1 MAAYLLY
8 KGVLLSIKRFMGKSM
23 QEDNGR
29 QNMPVNAEA
38 SKKAET
44 TLLLVDDDPLIIDG
58 LGFVL
63 RKQFNLIT
71 ADSRHQAI
79 ERLNQANALPS
90 LALIDLGLPPYPHKP
105 DEGFAL
111 IRELLS
117 LHPNMKVLVLSG
129 QDNDV
134 NIQHAL
140 TIGAVDFIAKPAEP
154 DLLVARLRHHQR
166 LHEIDQRRD
175 AQKTVS
181 IIGDSVAMQMVN
193 NQIAQ
198 FANSPFPVLIEGPS
212 GTGKELVA
220 RALHENSVRSNE
232 PYLAINCAAI
242 APDLLEAQLFGHAK
256 GAFTGATQEHKGFF
270 IEAGKGTLLL
280 DEIGELPMALQ
291 GKLLRVIESGEF
303 YRIGETKEL
312 RSQARIIA
320 ATNKTLSEEV
330 KSGQFRNDLYHRLSI
345 LNIQLPALNV
355 RGDDVFLLLNTF
367 IDAYADTVSPF
378 VLDDGARELWQQY
391 DYPGNVRELRNIVIR
406 LGTKYPG
413 QSVDKDQL
421 SAELETQLSATAL
434 AENATSVSDEM
445 ITQKIQ
451 ADEFDLDALLG
462 EVESRS
468 IRIALEMNDNN
479 VSKAAKALKI
489 NRTTLYSRVQKLG
502 SY

>member
-1 MAAYLLY
+1 MP
-8 KGVLLSIKRFMGKSM
+8 K
-23 QEDNGR
+23 NGQ
-29 QNMPVNAEA
+29 QNTPAKIGA
-38 SKKAET
+38 SENDT
-44 TLLLVDDDPLIIDG
+44 VSLLLVDDDPLIIEG
-58 LGFVL
+58 LGFIL
-63 RKQFNLIT
+63 RKRFKLIT
-71 ADSRHQAI
+71 AESRHQAI
-79 ERLNQANALPS
+79 DNVNQAEEMPCI
-90 LALIDLGLPPYPHKP
+90 ALIDLGLPPYPHKP

-117 LHPNMKVLVLSG
+117 LQPNMKVLVLAG

-140 TIGAVDFIAKPAEP
+140 AIGAVDFIAKPAEP
-154 DLLVARLRHHQR
+154 ELLIARLKHHQR
-166 LHEIDQRRD
+166 LHEIDQQRD

-181 IIGDSVAMQMVN
+181 IVGDSVVMQVVN
-193 NQIAQ
+193 NQISQ
-198 FANSPFPVLIEGPS
+198 FADSPFPVLIEGPS

-220 RALHENSVRSNE
+220 RALHENSQRCNE

-256 GAFTGATQEHKGFF
+256 GAFTGASQEHRGFF
-270 IEAGKGTLLL
+270 MEAGKGTLLL
-280 DEIGELPMALQ
+280 DEIGELPMTLQ
-291 GKLLRVIESGEF
+291 GKLLRVIESGEL
-303 YRIGETKEL
+303 YRIGETTGL
-312 RSQARIIA
+312 HSQARVIA
-320 ATNKTLSEEV
+320 ATNKNLREEV
-330 KSGQFRNDLYHRLSI
+330 RNDNFRNDLYHRLSI
-345 LNIQLPALNV
+345 LNIELPVLNL

-367 IDAYADTVSPF
+367 IESYADTVSPF

-413 QSVDKDQL
+413 QSVNKEQL
-421 SAELETQLSATAL
+421 NAELETQLSASAL

-445 ITQKIQ
+445 IAQKIQ
-451 ADEFDLDALLG
+451 VKEFDLDKLLN
-462 EVESRS
+462 EIESRS

-502 SY
+502 TD

>member
-1 MAAYLLY
+1 MAENE
-8 KGVLLSIKRFMGKSM
+8 
-23 QEDNGR
+23 Q
-29 QNMPVNAEA
+29 QNVSANTGDSVKTPAR
-38 SKKAET
+38 
-44 TLLLVDDDPLIIDG
+44 LLLVDDDPLIIEG

-63 RKQFNLIT
+63 RKHYNLIT
-71 ADSRHQAI
+71 AESRHQAVQNI
-79 ERLNQANALPS
+79 NQAQDLPG

-117 LHPNMKVLVLSG
+117 LQPNMKVLVLSG

-154 DLLVARLRHHQR
+154 DLLLARLQHHQR
-166 LHEIDQRRD
+166 LHEIDQQRD

-181 IIGDSVAMQMVN
+181 IIGDSVAMQMVA
-193 NQIAQ
+193 NQISQ
-198 FANSPFPVLIEGPS
+198 FADSPFPVLLEGES

-220 RALHENSVRSNE
+220 RALHDRSKRSCE
-232 PYLAINCAAI
+232 PYMAINCAAI

-256 GAFTGATQEHKGFF
+256 GAFTGAVQAHKGFF
-270 IEAGKGTLLL
+270 MEVGKGTLLL

-303 YRIGETKEL
+303 YRVGETREL
-312 RSQARIIA
+312 HSQARIVA
-320 ATNKTLSEEV
+320 ATNKNLSDEV
-330 KSGQFRNDLYHRLSI
+330 RNGNFRNDLYHRLSI
-345 LNIQLPALNV
+345 LNIELPALSS
-355 RGDDVFLLLNTF
+355 RSDDVFLLLNAF
-367 IDAYADTVSPF
+367 IEEYADTVSPF
-378 VLDDGARELWQQY
+378 VLDESARELWQQY

-413 QSVDKDQL
+413 QSVNKAQL
-421 SAELETQLSATAL
+421 TDELETQLSATEL
-434 AENATSVSDEM
+434 VENATSVSDDM
-445 ITQKIQ
+445 IIQKIRS
-451 ADEFDLDALLG
+451 DEFDLDKLI
-462 EVESRS
+462 EEIESRS

-502 SY
+502 TGS

>member
-1 MAAYLLY
+1 MPENKNNNNSESAAAQQP
-8 KGVLLSIKRFMGKSM
+8 S
-23 QEDNGR
+23 
-29 QNMPVNAEA
+29 A
-38 SKKAET
+38 S
-44 TLLLVDDDPLIIDG
+44 LLLVDDDPLILEG
-58 LGFVL
+58 LGFML
-63 RKQFNLIT
+63 RKHYKMVT
-71 ADSRHQAI
+71 AETRQQALEKI
-79 ERLNQANALPS
+79 NQQDKLPS
-90 LALIDLGLPPYPHKP
+90 LALIDLGLPPCPHKP

-111 IRELLS
+111 IRELLI
-117 LHPNMKVLVLSG
+117 LQPNMKVLVLSG

-154 DLLVARLRHHQR
+154 DMLLARLQYHQR
-166 LHEIDQRRD
+166 LYEIDQRRD
-175 AQKTVS
+175 SEKTVS

-193 NQIAQ
+193 NQITQ
-198 FANSPFPVLIEGPS
+198 FADSPFPVLIEGAS

-220 RALHENSVRSNE
+220 RALHENSKRSTE

-256 GAFTGATQEHKGFF
+256 GAFTGATQDHNGFF

-303 YRIGETKEL
+303 YRIGETREL
-312 RSQARIIA
+312 HSQARIIA
-320 ATNKTLSEEV
+320 ATNKILSDQV
-330 KSGQFRNDLYHRLSI
+330 KVDLFRNDLYHRLSI
-345 LNIQLPALNV
+345 LNIQLPALND
-355 RGDDVFLLLNTF
+355 RSDDVFLLLNTF
-367 IDAYADTVSPF
+367 MESYADTISPF

-413 QSVDKDQL
+413 QSVDKIQL
-421 SAELETQLSATAL
+421 STEFETQLSANSL
-434 AENATSVSDEM
+434 AENASAVSDET
-445 ITQKIQ
+445 IAKEIR
-451 ADEFDLDALLG
+451 ADEFDLDNLLA
-462 EVESRS
+462 EIESRS

-479 VSKAAKALKI
+479 VSKAAKALRI

-502 SY
+502 TH

>member
-1 MAAYLLY
+1 
-8 KGVLLSIKRFMGKSM
+8 
-23 QEDNGR
+23 
-29 QNMPVNAEA
+29 MPENEPLNISANTSSSTA
-38 SKKAET
+38 ST
-44 TLLLVDDDPLIIDG
+44 SLLLVDDDPLILEG
-58 LGFVL
+58 LGFML
-63 RKQFNLIT
+63 RKQYKMIT
-71 ADSRHQAI
+71 ADSRPQALEKVHQAD
-79 ERLNQANALPS
+79 ELPS

-117 LHPNMKVLVLSG
+117 LQPNMKVLVLSG

-154 DLLVARLRHHQR
+154 ELLLARLQHHQR

-193 NQIAQ
+193 DQISQ
-198 FANSPFPVLIEGPS
+198 FADSPFPVLIEGAS

-220 RALHENSVRSNE
+220 RALHENSVRSTE
-232 PYLAINCAAI
+232 PYMAINCAAI

-280 DEIGELPMALQ
+280 DEIGELPIALQ

-303 YRIGETKEL
+303 YRIGETREHH
-312 RSQARIIA
+312 SQARIVA
-320 ATNKTLSEEV
+320 ATNKVLRDEV
-330 KSGQFRNDLYHRLSI
+330 KNERFRNDLYHRLSI
-345 LNIQLPALNV
+345 LNIQMPTLSQ
-355 RGDDVFLLLNTF
+355 RGDDVFLLLNSF
-367 IDAYADTVSPF
+367 IESYADTVPPF

-413 QSVDKDQL
+413 KSVDKIQL
-421 SAELETQLSATAL
+421 SAELETQLSASSL
-434 AENATSVSDEM
+434 AESATSVSDEM
-445 ITQKIQ
+445 IAQEIR
-451 ADEFDLDALLG
+451 ADEFDLDKLLN
-462 EVESRS
+462 EIESRS
-468 IRIALEMNDNN
+468 IRIALELNDNN

-502 SY
+502 SD

>member
-1 MAAYLLY
+1 MPENEQNN
-8 KGVLLSIKRFMGKSM
+8 LS
-23 QEDNGR
+23 
-29 QNMPVNAEA
+29 NASSA
-38 SKKAET
+38 TDDKAI
-44 TLLLVDDDPLIIDG
+44 LLLVDDDPLILEG
-58 LGFVL
+58 LGFIL
-63 RKQFNLIT
+63 RKQYNLIS
-71 ADSRHQAI
+71 ADSRQQAVEKI
-79 ERLNQANALPS
+79 NQSDVLPS

-117 LHPNMKVLVLSG
+117 RQPNMKVLVLSG

-154 DLLVARLRHHQR
+154 DLLLARLRHQQR

-175 AQKTVS
+175 EQEKTHIV
-181 IIGDSVAMQMVN
+181 GDSTAMQVVN

-198 FANSPFPVLIEGPS
+198 FADSPFPVLIEGAS

-232 PYLAINCAAI
+232 PYFAINCAAI

-280 DEIGELPMALQ
+280 DEIGELPLALQ
-291 GKLLRVIESGEF
+291 GKLLRVIENGEF
-303 YRIGETKEL
+303 YRIGETKEKH
-312 RSQARIIA
+312 SQARIIA

-330 KSGQFRNDLYHRLSI
+330 KNECFRNDLYHRLSI
-345 LNIQLPALNV
+345 LNIQLPSLSL
-355 RGDDVFLLLNTF
+355 RGDDVFLLLNLF
-367 IDAYADTVSPF
+367 IESYADTVSPF
-378 VLDDGARELWQQY
+378 ILDDGARELWSQY

-413 QSVDKDQL
+413 KSVNKEQL
-421 SAELETQLSATAL
+421 SAELETQLSTHAL
-434 AENATSVSDEM
+434 TDNATSVSDEM
-445 ITQKIQ
+445 ISREISN
-451 ADEFDLDALLG
+451 DEFDLDKLLG
-462 EVESRS
+462 EIEDRS
-468 IRIALEMNDNN
+468 IRIALEVNGNN

-502 SY
+502 YS

>member
-1 MAAYLLY
+1 MPEN
-8 KGVLLSIKRFMGKSM
+8 G
-23 QEDNGR
+23 QENK
-29 QNMPVNAEA
+29 PANADQ
-38 SKKAET
+38 SLKAIA

-58 LGFVL
+58 LGFML
-63 RKQFNLIT
+63 RKQFNLIA
-71 ADSRHQAI
+71 ADSRHQAVEKI
-79 ERLNQANALPS
+79 HQAETLPS

-140 TIGAVDFIAKPAEP
+140 TIGAVDFIAKPAKP
-154 DLLVARLRHHQR
+154 DLLLARLQHHQR

-175 AQKTVS
+175 AQKAVS
-181 IIGDSVAMQMVN
+181 IVGDSVAMQMVN
-193 NQIAQ
+193 NQISQ
-198 FANSPFPVLIEGPS
+198 FADSPFPVLIEGPS

-220 RALHENSVRSNE
+220 RALHESSSRSNE

-303 YRIGETKEL
+303 YRIGETREL
-312 RSQARIIA
+312 HSQARILA
-320 ATNKTLSEEV
+320 ATNKNLSDEI
-330 KSGQFRNDLYHRLSI
+330 KNGQFRNDLYHRLSI
-345 LNIQLPALNV
+345 LNIQLPALSV

-367 IDAYADTVSPF
+367 IETYADTVSPF

-413 QSVDKDQL
+413 QSVNKEQL
-421 SAELETQLSATAL
+421 AAELETQLSASAL

-445 ITQKIQ
+445 IMQQIQ
-451 ADEFDLDALLG
+451 ADEFDLDKLLS
-462 EVESRS
+462 EIESRS

-489 NRTTLYSRVQKLG
+489 NRTTLYSRAQKLG

>member
-1 MAAYLLY
+1 MPKNEQQYMQANTDATA
-8 KGVLLSIKRFMGKSM
+8 KS
-23 QEDNGR
+23 N
-29 QNMPVNAEA
+29 V
-38 SKKAET
+38 S
-44 TLLLVDDDPLIIDG
+44 LLLVDDDPLIIEG
-58 LGFVL
+58 LGFML
-63 RKQFNLIT
+63 RKHYELIT

-79 ERLNQANALPS
+79 QRINEGKGLPS

-117 LHPNMKVLVLSG
+117 LQPNMRVLVLSG

-154 DLLVARLRHHQR
+154 DLLLARLQHHQR
-166 LHEIDQRRD
+166 LHDIDEQRD
-175 AQKTVS
+175 AQKSVS
-181 IIGDSVAMQMVN
+181 IIGDSVAIQMVN
-193 NQIAQ
+193 NQISQ
-198 FANSPFPVLIEGPS
+198 FADSPFPVLIEGAS

-220 RALHENSVRSNE
+220 RELHEKSIRSNE

-256 GAFTGATQEHKGFF
+256 GAFTGATHEHKGFF
-270 IEAGKGTLLL
+270 IEVGKGTLLL
-280 DEIGELPMALQ
+280 DEIGELPMSLQ

-303 YRIGETKEL
+303 YRIGETNEL
-312 RSQARIIA
+312 HSKARIIA
-320 ATNKTLSEEV
+320 ATNKNLSEEV
-330 KSGQFRNDLYHRLSI
+330 KNGDFRNDLYHRLSI
-345 LNIQLPALNV
+345 LNIKMPSLNT
-355 RGDDVFLLLNTF
+355 RGDDVFLLLNAF
-367 IDAYADTVSPF
+367 IEAYADTVSAF

-413 QSVDKDQL
+413 KSVNKDQL
-421 SAELETQLSATAL
+421 SAELETQLSATSL
-434 AENATSVSDEM
+434 ANNATSVSDEM
-445 ITQKIQ
+445 IMQQIRS
-451 ADEFDLDALLG
+451 DEFDLDRLIN
-462 EVESRS
+462 EIESRS
-468 IRIALEMNDNN
+468 IRIALEMNDSN

-502 SY
+502 SD

>member
-1 MAAYLLY
+1 MPEEL
-8 KGVLLSIKRFMGKSM
+8 
-23 QEDNGR
+23 Q
-29 QNMPVNAEA
+29 QNISENAVAPLATA
-38 SKKAET
+38 S
-44 TLLLVDDDPLIIDG
+44 LLLVDDDPLILEG
-58 LGFVL
+58 LGFML
-63 RKQFNLIT
+63 RKQYTMIMAETRQQALDKI
-71 ADSRHQAI
+71 HQA
-79 ERLNQANALPS
+79 EELPS

-117 LHPNMKVLVLSG
+117 LQPNMKVLVLSG

-154 DLLVARLRHHQR
+154 DLLLARLQHHQR
-166 LHEIDQRRD
+166 LYEIDQRRD
-175 AQKTVS
+175 SEKTVS
-181 IIGDSVAMQMVN
+181 LIGDSVAMQMVN

-198 FANSPFPVLIEGPS
+198 FADSPFPVLIEGAS

-220 RALHENSVRSNE
+220 RALHENSKRNAE

-270 IEAGKGTLLL
+270 IEVGKGTLLL
-280 DEIGELPMALQ
+280 DEIGELPIALQ

-303 YRIGETKEL
+303 YRIGETREL
-312 RSQARIIA
+312 HSQARVIA
-320 ATNKTLSEEV
+320 ATNKVLRDEV
-330 KSGQFRNDLYHRLSI
+330 RNEHFRNDLYHRLSI
-345 LNIQLPALNV
+345 LNIQLPALNL

-367 IDAYADTVSPF
+367 MESYADTISPF

-413 QSVDKDQL
+413 QSVNKIQL
-421 SAELETQLSATAL
+421 CAEFETQLSANAL
-434 AENATSVSDEM
+434 AENATAVSDEM
-445 ITQKIQ
+445 IAQEIR
-451 ADEFDLDALLG
+451 ADEFDLDKLLG
-462 EVESRS
+462 EIESRS

-502 SY
+502 TH

>member
-1 MAAYLLY
+1 M
-8 KGVLLSIKRFMGKSM
+8 
-23 QEDNGR
+23 
-29 QNMPVNAEA
+29 NAEA
-38 SKKAET
+38 SPDTKVS
-44 TLLLVDDDPLIIDG
+44 LLLVDDDPLIIEG

-63 RKQFNLIT
+63 RKQYNLIT
-71 ADSRHQAI
+71 AESRQQAI
-79 ERLNQANALPS
+79 DSINQQDEIPG

-117 LHPNMKVLVLSG
+117 LQPNMKVLVLSG

-140 TIGAVDFIAKPAEP
+140 AIGAVDFIAKPAEP
-154 DLLVARLRHHQR
+154 ELLLARLQHHQR
-166 LHEIDQRRD
+166 LHEIDQQRD
-175 AQKTVS
+175 AQRS
-181 IIGDSVAMQMVN
+181 IPIVGDSIPMQMVQ

-198 FANSPFPVLIEGPS
+198 FADSPFPVLIEGDS

-220 RALHENSVRSNE
+220 RALHENSKRRDE

-256 GAFTGATQEHKGFF
+256 GAFTGASQEHKGFF
-270 IEAGKGTLLL
+270 IEVGRGTLLL
-280 DEIGELPMALQ
+280 DELGELPMGLQ

-303 YRIGETKEL
+303 YRIGETREL
-312 RSQARIIA
+312 HSQARIIA
-320 ATNKTLSEEV
+320 ATNKNLTEEIRN
-330 KSGQFRNDLYHRLSI
+330 GNFRNDLYHRLSI
-345 LNIQLPALNV
+345 LNIKLPPLNQ

-367 IDAYADTVSPF
+367 IESYAETVSPF
-378 VLDDGARELWQQY
+378 ILDDGARELWQQY

-413 QSVDKDQL
+413 QSVNREQL
-421 SAELETQLSATAL
+421 SCELETQLSSSAL
-434 AENATSVSDEM
+434 ADDKTSVSDEM
-445 ITQKIQ
+445 ITQQIRSG
-451 ADEFDLDALLG
+451 EFDLDKLLSG
-462 EVESRS
+462 IESRS

-502 SY
+502 ND

>member
-1 MAAYLLY
+1 MPENE
-8 KGVLLSIKRFMGKSM
+8 
-23 QEDNGR
+23 Q
-29 QNMPVNAEA
+29 QNISANAEA
-38 SKKAET
+38 PESTAS
-44 TLLLVDDDPLIIDG
+44 LLLVDDDPLILEG

-63 RKQFNLIT
+63 RKQYKMIT
-71 ADSRHQAI
+71 AETRQQAL
-79 ERLNQANALPS
+79 EKVNQADEFPS

-117 LHPNMKVLVLSG
+117 LQPNMKVLVLSG

-154 DLLVARLRHHQR
+154 DLLLARLQHHQR

-175 AQKTVS
+175 AQKTVT

-193 NQIAQ
+193 NQISQ
-198 FANSPFPVLIEGPS
+198 FADSPFPVLIEGAS

-220 RALHENSVRSNE
+220 RALHENSKRSAE

-280 DEIGELPMALQ
+280 DEIGELPLALQ

-303 YRIGETKEL
+303 YRLGETTE
-312 RSQARIIA
+312 RQSRARIIA
-320 ATNKTLSEEV
+320 ATNKVLTDEVRSEH
-330 KSGQFRNDLYHRLSI
+330 FRNDLYHRLSI
-345 LNIQLPALNV
+345 LNIQLPPLNI

-367 IDAYADTVSPF
+367 IESYADTVSPF

-413 QSVDKDQL
+413 QSVNKIQL
-421 SAELETQLSATAL
+421 TAELETQLSATAL
-434 AENATSVSDEM
+434 AENATSVSDE
-445 ITQKIQ
+445 KIAEEIR
-451 ADEFDLDALLG
+451 ADEFDLDKLLG
-462 EVESRS
+462 EIESRS

-479 VSKAAKALKI
+479 VSKAAKALRI

-502 SY
+502 NG

>member
-1 MAAYLLY
+1 MPD
-8 KGVLLSIKRFMGKSM
+8 KEQQKSTSDTSNPGS
-23 QEDNGR
+23 Q
-29 QNMPVNAEA
+29 EA
-38 SKKAET
+38 S
-44 TLLLVDDDPLIIDG
+44 LLLVDDDPLILEG
-58 LGFVL
+58 LGFLL
-63 RKQFNLIT
+63 RRQHKLIT
-71 ADSRHQAI
+71 ADSRHQAM
-79 ERLNQANALPS
+79 EKVQQADELPG

-117 LHPNMKVLVLSG
+117 LRPNMKILVLSG

-154 DLLVARLRHHQR
+154 DLLMARLKHHQR
-166 LHEIDQRRD
+166 LYEIDQRRD
-175 AQKTVS
+175 AEKTVS
-181 IIGDSVAMQMVN
+181 IIGDSVAMQAVE

-198 FANSPFPVLIEGPS
+198 LADSPFPVLLEGDS

-256 GAFTGATQEHKGFF
+256 GAFTGAAQEHNGFF

-280 DEIGELPMALQ
+280 DEIGELPMQLQ
-291 GKLLRVIESGEF
+291 GKLLRVLESGEF
-303 YRIGETKEL
+303 YRLGETKEQK
-312 RSQARIIA
+312 SQARIIA
-320 ATNKTLSEEV
+320 ATNKNLSEEV
-330 KSGQFRNDLYHRLSI
+330 KAGNFRNDLYHRLSI
-345 LNIQLPALNV
+345 LHIQLPALNL

-367 IDAYADTVSPF
+367 IESYAGTVSPF

-413 QSVDKDQL
+413 KSVNKEQL
-421 SAELETQLSATAL
+421 SKDT
-434 AENATSVSDEM
+434 
-445 ITQKIQ
+445 ITQ
-451 ADEFDLDALLG
+451 
-462 EVESRS
+462 R
-468 IRIALEMNDNN
+468 
-479 VSKAAKALKI
+479 
-489 NRTTLYSRVQKLG
+489 
-502 SY
+502 